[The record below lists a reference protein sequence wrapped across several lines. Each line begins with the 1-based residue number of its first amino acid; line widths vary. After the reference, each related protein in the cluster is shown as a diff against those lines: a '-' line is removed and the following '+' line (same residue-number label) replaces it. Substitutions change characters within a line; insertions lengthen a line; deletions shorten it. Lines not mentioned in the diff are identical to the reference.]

1 MINKQNLWFLTLFS
15 LLMVLSIY
23 YLTMSDD
30 TLSTLNVNSDVSD
43 ATDVVISEENDTL
56 VALRVSEE
64 EALIAR
70 MNELE
75 EILLSDVA
83 TLEEKNDAYEELQS
97 LNKSESEKEAIIKL
111 IKEEYKLHLLDVPQT
126 MKAIKRCGFIKP
138 RVFYKNILWY
148 NPDDSR
154 FPSKFAKVLIRA
166 KYKHKFLVKFWFS
179 SS

>member
-15 LLMVLSIY
+15 LIMVLSIY

-111 IKEEYKLHLLDVPQT
+111 IKEEYKLDSVVQIENT
-126 MKAIKRCGFIKP
+126 
-138 RVFYKNILWY
+138 NITITIASTTHDAALANNIIRSVQKLY
-148 NPDDSR
+148 NQDMY
-154 FPSKFAKVLIRA
+154 IT
-166 KYKHKFLVKFWFS
+166 VKFS
-179 SS
+179 

>member
-15 LLMVLSIY
+15 LIMVLSIY

-30 TLSTLNVNSDVSD
+30 TLSTLNVNSDVSE

-111 IKEEYKLHLLDVPQT
+111 IKEEYKLDSVVQIENTSITITIASTTHDAAL
-126 MKAIKRCGFIKP
+126 AN
-138 RVFYKNILWY
+138 NIIRSVQKLY
-148 NPDDSR
+148 NQDMY
-154 FPSKFAKVLIRA
+154 IT
-166 KYKHKFLVKFWFS
+166 VKFS
-179 SS
+179 

>member
-15 LLMVLSIY
+15 LIMVLSIY

-56 VALRVSEE
+56 VALKVSEE

-83 TLEEKNDAYEELQS
+83 TLQEKNDAYEELQS

-111 IKEEYKLHLLDVPQT
+111 IKEQYKLDSVVQIENTSITITIASTTHDAEL
-126 MKAIKRCGFIKP
+126 AN
-138 RVFYKNILWY
+138 NI
-148 NPDDSR
+148 
-154 FPSKFAKVLIRA
+154 IRSVQEL
-166 KYKHKFLVKFWFS
+166 YDQDMYITVKFS
-179 SS
+179 

>member
-15 LLMVLSIY
+15 LIMVLSIY

-75 EILLSDVA
+75 DILLSDVA
-83 TLEEKNDAYEELQS
+83 TLQEKNDAYEELQS

-111 IKEEYKLHLLDVPQT
+111 IKEQYKLDSVVQIENT
-126 MKAIKRCGFIKP
+126 
-138 RVFYKNILWY
+138 NITITIASTTHDAALA
-148 NPDDSR
+148 NNI
-154 FPSKFAKVLIRA
+154 IRSVQ
-166 KYKHKFLVKFWFS
+166 KLYDQDMYITVKFS
-179 SS
+179 

>member
-15 LLMVLSIY
+15 LIMVLSIY

-111 IKEEYKLHLLDVPQT
+111 IKEEYKLDSVVQIENT
-126 MKAIKRCGFIKP
+126 SITITIAITTHDAALAN
-138 RVFYKNILWY
+138 NIIRSVQKLY
-148 NPDDSR
+148 NQDMY
-154 FPSKFAKVLIRA
+154 IT
-166 KYKHKFLVKFWFS
+166 VKFS
-179 SS
+179 

>member
-15 LLMVLSIY
+15 LIMLLSIY

-83 TLEEKNDAYEELQS
+83 TLEKKNDAY
-97 LNKSESEKEAIIKL
+97 
-111 IKEEYKLHLLDVPQT
+111 
-126 MKAIKRCGFIKP
+126 
-138 RVFYKNILWY
+138 
-148 NPDDSR
+148 
-154 FPSKFAKVLIRA
+154 
-166 KYKHKFLVKFWFS
+166 
-179 SS
+179 

>member
-15 LLMVLSIY
+15 LIMVPSIY

-111 IKEEYKLHLLDVPQT
+111 IKEEYKLDSVVQIENTSITITIASTTHDAAL
-126 MKAIKRCGFIKP
+126 AN
-138 RVFYKNILWY
+138 NIIRSVQKLY
-148 NPDDSR
+148 NQDMY
-154 FPSKFAKVLIRA
+154 IT
-166 KYKHKFLVKFWFS
+166 VKFS
-179 SS
+179 

>member
-1 MINKQNLWFLTLFS
+1 
-15 LLMVLSIY
+15 MVLSIY

-83 TLEEKNDAYEELQS
+83 TLQEKNDAYEELQS

-111 IKEEYKLHLLDVPQT
+111 IKEQYKLDSVVQIENT
-126 MKAIKRCGFIKP
+126 
-138 RVFYKNILWY
+138 NITITIASTTHDATLA
-148 NPDDSR
+148 NNI
-154 FPSKFAKVLIRA
+154 IRSVQEL
-166 KYKHKFLVKFWFS
+166 YDQDMYITVKFS
-179 SS
+179 

>member
-15 LLMVLSIY
+15 LIMVLSIY

-83 TLEEKNDAYEELQS
+83 TLQEKNDAYEELQS

-111 IKEEYKLHLLDVPQT
+111 IKEQYKLDSVVQIENT
-126 MKAIKRCGFIKP
+126 
-138 RVFYKNILWY
+138 NITITIASTTHDAALA
-148 NPDDSR
+148 NNI
-154 FPSKFAKVLIRA
+154 IRSVQEL
-166 KYKHKFLVKFWFS
+166 YDQDMYITVKFS
-179 SS
+179 

>member
-1 MINKQNLWFLTLFS
+1 MINKQNLWFLTLFFFF
-15 LLMVLSIY
+15 LVLSIY

-43 ATDVVISEENDTL
+43 GTDVVISEENDTL

-83 TLEEKNDAYEELQS
+83 TLQEKNDAYEELQS
-97 LNKSESEKEAIIKL
+97 INKSESEKEAIIKL
-111 IKEEYKLHLLDVPQT
+111 IKEQYKLDSVVQIENT
-126 MKAIKRCGFIKP
+126 
-138 RVFYKNILWY
+138 NITITIASTTHDAALA
-148 NPDDSR
+148 NNI
-154 FPSKFAKVLIRA
+154 IRSVQEL
-166 KYKHKFLVKFWFS
+166 YDQDMYITVKFS
-179 SS
+179 